1 MARGVL
7 PVLLSVA
14 LALPAL
20 LRAGPASAAE
30 GDRVSEVEALAAQAK
45 QYYLAGDYGGAVA
58 AYLRAYRTAP
68 AAGLLYNVAIIYDKK
83 LGERD
88 LAVDFYRRYIAAP
101 DADPSVVERA
111 TLRVQE
117 LKAEKAAVEAATLAP
132 PPPPPVE
139 APPQQVTQPV
149 RTGDPGRGQRLA
161 GWVTLGAG
169 VAAAGVGVVFGVQA
183 QSSQDDFEA
192 GTTLTEKH
200 DARDQGEQ
208 QALIADVLYGVGAAA
223 AITGLVLVLT
233 APDGEAVS
241 GLRVAPTPDGAALGW
256 GGVF

>member
-14 LALPAL
+14 MALPATMS
-20 LRAGPASAAE
+20 AGAASAAE

-58 AYLRAYRTAP
+58 AYLRAYRTSP

-111 TLRVQE
+111 TLRVQA
-117 LKAEKAAVEAATLAP
+117 LKAEKAAVDAAALAPAP
-132 PPPPPVE
+132 PPAE
-139 APPQQVTQPV
+139 PPQQVIQPV
-149 RTGDPGRGQRLA
+149 RPGDAGRGQRLA
-161 GWVTLGAG
+161 GWLTLGAG
-169 VAAAGVGVVFGVQA
+169 VATAGVGVVFGVQA
-183 QSSQDDFEA
+183 QTSQDDFDA
-192 GTTLTEKH
+192 GTTVTGKQ

-223 AITGLVLVLT
+223 AVTGLVLVLT

-241 GLRVAPTPDGAALGW
+241 GLRVAPTSDGAALGW
-256 GGVF
+256 SGVF